1 MARLAHFRLRQATSV
16 RDVCV
21 AEPRQ
26 FGARQQLWRQL
37 ASGQIRLEC
46 DQRCDAACKEGE
58 EAGLLRYS
66 FRRKTLSQ
74 RFPDRF
80 QSAVC
85 GLAQ

>member
-1 MARLAHFRLRQATSV
+1 MDFRLRQAASV

-21 AEPRQ
+21 AEPRL

-37 ASGQIRLEC
+37 ASGQLRLEC
-46 DQRCDAACKEGE
+46 DQRRDTARKEGV
-58 EAGLLRYS
+58 EASLLRHR
-66 FRRKTLSQ
+66 FRAEPLPQ